1 MGAIKCAMSLSIAFA
16 AISGRAGYLQ
26 ALIVSIIGTILHEL
40 NRQLVTIYAIDYG
53 GTMTVFLFGGA
64 MGLSLCLIL
73 YIKQSDLIKGHV
85 QYATKKINR
94 TLALTGAAFC
104 WVFFPVIN
112 LDISPELFFY
122 SNAGL
127 STIICISS
135 CVVTTIGL
143 CLTVDARINIR
154 NLITAPIAG
163 GVIVGSSSA
172 NIYTALEAI
181 MLGMLA
187 AVLQFIFNRI

>member
-1 MGAIKCAMSLSIAFA
+1 M
-16 AISGRAGYLQ
+16 
-26 ALIVSIIGTILHEL
+26 
-40 NRQLVTIYAIDYG
+40 
-53 GTMTVFLFGGA
+53 
-64 MGLSLCLIL
+64 
-73 YIKQSDLIKGHV
+73 
-85 QYATKKINR
+85 
-94 TLALTGAAFC
+94 
-104 WVFFPVIN
+104 
-112 LDISPELFFY
+112 DISPQLFFY

-143 CLTVDARINIR
+143 CLTFDARINIR

-181 MLGMLA
+181 MLGILA
-187 AVLQFIFNRI
+187 AVMQFIFNRIDSKA

>member
-1 MGAIKCAMSLSIAFA
+1 M
-16 AISGRAGYLQ
+16 
-26 ALIVSIIGTILHEL
+26 
-40 NRQLVTIYAIDYG
+40 TIYAIDYG
-53 GTMTVFLFGGA
+53 GTMSVFLFGGA
-64 MGLSLCLIL
+64 MALTLSLIL
-73 YIKQSDLIKGHV
+73 YKKQADLIKGHV
-85 QYATKKINR
+85 EYATKKINR
-94 TLALTGAAFC
+94 TLALIGAAFC

-112 LDISPELFFY
+112 LDISPQLFIY

-143 CLTVDARINIR
+143 CLTVDARVNIR

>member
-1 MGAIKCAMSLSIAFA
+1 MYEI
-16 AISGRAGYLQ
+16 
-26 ALIVSIIGTILHEL
+26 
-40 NRQLVTIYAIDYG
+40 NRQLTTLFAIDYG
-53 GTMTVFLFGGA
+53 GTMSIFLFGGA
-64 MGLSLCLIL
+64 MGSTLSLIL

-85 QYATKKINR
+85 EYATKKLNR
-94 TLALTGAAFC
+94 TLALIGSAFC

-112 LDISPELFFY
+112 MDISPQLFFY

-135 CVVTTIGL
+135 CVATTIGI
-143 CLTVDARINIR
+143 CLTVDARIHVR

-187 AVLQFIFNRI
+187 AVLQFIFNRVESKA